1 MSSNFQN
8 YFGFVTEEIFEL
20 GPTIKFLC
28 FDTCHT
34 LTPEPTLIDLSPNK
48 LHLNPPESI
57 RYLVLKMPSEMM
69 FWFCSGQILL
79 ALAYDK
85 NLNSLAQLFKK
96 LDTMFVLIYTMLL

>member
-1 MSSNFQN
+1 
-8 YFGFVTEEIFEL
+8 
-20 GPTIKFLC
+20 
-28 FDTCHT
+28 
-34 LTPEPTLIDLSPNK
+34 
-48 LHLNPPESI
+48 
-57 RYLVLKMPSEMM
+57 MM